1 MVGSAGPEGLNTGSS
16 YFYKA
21 DYIADLS
28 KKCASKD
35 MDQVS
40 KLLTNIGT

>member
-1 MVGSAGPEGLNTGSS
+1 MAGTNGSDNVGTAGAEGLNTGGS

-35 MDQVS
+35 
-40 KLLTNIGT
+40 IA